1 MTISLGVDD
10 YQVVNI
16 VEGLKHSSFWRL
28 LVFLGGGIMKRASKM
43 GRKKNKVEIS
53 PNIACT
59 QVCQYIILSLFGKFR
74 EYSRLVREFW
84 TVEYKATYVPIYL
97 CLSFHRHIYIHAYI
111 PTQHWR
117 QCCKSNVFIRGEE
130 SEWTFPGISA

>member
-28 LVFLGGGIMKRASKM
+28 LVLLGGGIMKRASKM

-74 EYSRLVREFW
+74 EYSPLVREFW
-84 TVEYKATYVPIYL
+84 TVEYKATYVPICL
-97 CLSFHRHIYIHAYI
+97 CLSTDTYIYMHTYLHN
-111 PTQHWR
+111 TDVNVV
-117 QCCKSNVFIRGEE
+117 KSNVFIRGEE